1 MACAIVAQTLL
12 GLSINCKALQHTQC
26 LLVPPTLLPRN
37 HRPLLLGDL
46 VHCLRTVRNRDFLSV
61 SVQDLRQFASTA
73 LFHSRLLRRSGGGIE
88 VKTIQNLC
96 AGHIQWSRLCARTY
110 FAVLHFLFVCVVYLV
125 LLHALH
131 LHDGLGRQNGQ
142 PDVGNQLSQICA
154 SGVCKARS
162 SGESWSTSASTRSSS

>member
-1 MACAIVAQTLL
+1 MACAIVAQALL

-88 VKTIQNLC
+88 MKTIQNLC

-110 FAVLHFLFVCVVYLV
+110 FAVLHFLLYV
-125 LLHALH
+125 LCILCSCMRCTLA
-131 LHDGLGRQNGQ
+131 
-142 PDVGNQLSQICA
+142 
-154 SGVCKARS
+154 
-162 SGESWSTSASTRSSS
+162 GEDSNYWAQWRVPLWLKLCWDYQ